1 METKRFLSA
10 LDQDRIVDAIR
21 KAEDRS
27 HGEVR
32 VHVSNKVV
40 EDVQAA
46 AKILF
51 EKLGM
56 TRTEQRNGVLI
67 FVAPR
72 SQNFAVLGDQGIH
85 ERCGQG
91 FWTDVAAA
99 MEHDFREGRFT
110 DGLVKGVARAGD
122 ALAEHFPRTE
132 GKTDRNELSDDVTED

>member
-1 METKRFLSA
+1 MEMKRFLST
-10 LDQDRIVDAIR
+10 LDQDRIVAAIR

-32 VHVSNKVV
+32 VHVSNKAV

-46 AKILF
+46 AKTQF

-56 TRTEQRNGVLI
+56 TKTERRNGVLI
-67 FVAPR
+67 YVAPR

-85 ERCGQG
+85 ERCGPS
-91 FWTDVAAA
+91 FWTDVASA
-99 MEHDFREGRFT
+99 MQDDFRQGKFT

-122 ALAEHFPRTE
+122 ALAEFFPRTE

>member
-1 METKRFLSA
+1 VETKRFLST
-10 LDQDRIVDAIR
+10 LDQDRIVAAIR
-21 KAEDRS
+21 TAEDRS

-32 VHVSNKVV
+32 VHVSNKAV
-40 EDVQAA
+40 EDVQGA
-46 AKILF
+46 AKVQF

-56 TRTEQRNGVLI
+56 TNTERRNGVLI

-85 ERCGQG
+85 ERCGET

-99 MEHDFREGRFT
+99 MQDDFRAGNFT

-122 ALAEHFPRTE
+122 VLAEHFPRTE
-132 GKTDRNELSDDVTED
+132 GTTDKNELADDVTED